1 LAALKSYIRHS
12 VVVWVALVFGIVI
25 TCVLGGLDNT
35 LPIAGTSERRDNY
48 EIYVWDLRTGVG
60 VNLSKSPANDLFP
73 TWSTDGLLAWVSRLG
88 EELDNDIYVWGSHTG
103 EVVKVTQ
110 YPTYDMNPQWSTD
123 GLLAWHTRADN
134 IDNLYV
140 WDSHTGEVVN
150 ASQSQSGT
158 AGGVWSTDGQL
169 AWRSYNEA
177 RTRDIYVWD
186 SHTGDVVQVTQN
198 PGDDVFAVWL
208 EGW

>member
-1 LAALKSYIRHS
+1 
-12 VVVWVALVFGIVI
+12 
-25 TCVLGGLDNT
+25 
-35 LPIAGTSERRDNY
+35 
-48 EIYVWDLRTGVG
+48 
-60 VNLSKSPANDLFP
+60 
-73 TWSTDGLLAWVSRLG
+73 LAWVSRLG